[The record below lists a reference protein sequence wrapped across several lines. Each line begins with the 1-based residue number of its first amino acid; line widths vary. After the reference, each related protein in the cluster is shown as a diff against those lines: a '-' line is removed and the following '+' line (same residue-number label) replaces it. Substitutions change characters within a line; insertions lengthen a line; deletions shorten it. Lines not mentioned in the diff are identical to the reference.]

1 MLVIAGATSQL
12 SAAETSAVRDFLSGG
27 GGLLAMAGA
36 HANTSCGAAAL
47 LRENGVEIAGDAVVR
62 TTYETYFH
70 PKEVL
75 VKDGVCN
82 ETLAAVTAKA
92 KAGSGGAAGK
102 ANGDITSVL
111 GERAGANG
119 QTIRRAG
126 GLHQQHDDMDD
137 DMLRSSAQVVFPHA
151 TSLGVVAPARTLMDT
166 GSVSYPIHRPIV
178 AACSKLRSGGGGDSD
193 AGGRLLAIG
202 SCCIFEDAWLDKEDN
217 NKLMEF
223 AFKFLKPGSG
233 VDLGEESDDR
243 FGADDADVN
252 ESSNPLPE
260 TAKLAERLRSCLQE
274 SEELP
279 SDFRTLFDLKS
290 FSFNFNHVPEAVDL
304 YEALN
309 VKHTPLTLIP
319 PQFETYVDVSLSL
332 SLSLCVCVC
341 VCVFIPPQSFHAPC
355 SGES

>member
-1 MLVIAGATSQL
+1 MSTFRRTTFEIETCKGELSDERLSDVSVLVIAGATSQL
-12 SAAETSAVRDFLSGG
+12 SPPETSAVRDFLSGG
-27 GGLLAMAGA
+27 GGLLAMAS
-36 HANTSCGAAAL
+36 ANVNPSSGAAAL
-47 LRENGVEIAGDAVVR
+47 LRENGVEISGDAVVR

-92 KAGSGGAAGK
+92 KAGNGGAGK
-102 ANGDITSVL
+102 ANEDVSSVL
-111 GERAGANG
+111 GERTGANG
-119 QTIRRAG
+119 QTIRRAS

-166 GSVSYPIHRPIV
+166 GSVSYPMHRPIV

-193 AGGRLLAIG
+193 AGGRLLAFG

-233 VDLGEESDDR
+233 VDLGDESDDR

-252 ESSNPLPE
+252 ENIGNPLPE

-279 SDFRTLFDLKS
+279 SDFRTLFDLNS

-304 YEALN
+304 YDALN
-309 VKHTPLTLIP
+309 VKHAPLTLIP
-319 PQFETYVDVSLSL
+319 PQFETYV
-332 SLSLCVCVC
+332 
-341 VCVFIPPQSFHAPC
+341 
-355 SGES
+355 